1 MACKKYTV
9 TNNNTET
16 VTFAYQKCS
25 NTVWVYDATVA
36 PGQTKSVWL
45 IDNTFSSPTSQPL
58 DIIDDGSF
66 PPASTSTVP
75 CFANCDILFNF
86 GNTIYG
92 YVFSSNVSTILNP
105 YFDVTPPSGSDIA
118 HTTTKLWLYNGLE
131 ITQYDIT
138 LCPFS
143 ATFNRTISIPSSL
156 GTGLTAKDDVTLI
169 STISNNVV
177 QIDVS
182 GVSAVVTNMFPVPTG
197 RQISGDMVYTDT
209 APHKLICTY
218 SDGPTKYV
226 TQHDY
231 STGVVEVDV
240 IVSPTVPDPFGLF
253 ETSGDLYVCNVNGL
267 LYDFELSFPH
277 NLTLVKSAPNLISG
291 ASQPPICA
299 NVEIIPNPTPTPTPS
314 ITPTTTV
321 TPTVTATLT
330 PTPSI
335 TPTTTVTPTVTAT
348 LTPTPSPTCP
358 FGDCFHYVS
367 VTLTGSTQISFDL
380 CYVGGTQVRN
390 LSSSSYPATLTL
402 GPTLGDDCYS
412 GNSYTVLSGSE
423 PISVDYFNP
432 CCDTPVTPTPTS
444 SETPTPT
451 PTPTST
457 VTPTITQTSE
467 PTTTPTPTST
477 TTPTPSVTTTVTPT
491 TTSTITP
498 TPSITPSITPSST
511 PAPCFECTYLYTGTT
526 GSCGESISYTDCSGV
541 VQQIFPP
548 APANTWTNGDTGNL
562 FTILSPTSNCTPNGF
577 SFSCLG

>member
-25 NTVWVYDATVA
+25 NTVWVYDSTLAA
-36 PGQTKSVWL
+36 GQTKSVWL

-66 PPASTSTVP
+66 PPDSTSTEP

-105 YFDVTPPSGSDIA
+105 YFDVTPPSGADIA

-156 GTGLTAKDDVTLI
+156 GAGLTAKDDVTLI
-169 STISNNVV
+169 STMSNNVV

-197 RQISGDMVYTDT
+197 REISGDMVYTDT

-218 SDGPTKYV
+218 AELLTKYV

-240 IVSPTVPDPFGLF
+240 IISPTVPDPFGLF

-267 LYDFELSFPH
+267 LYDFELSPPH
-277 NLTLVKSAPNLISG
+277 NLTFVKSAPNLISG

-299 NVEIIPNPTPTPTPS
+299 NVVIIPNPTPTVTSSVTPTVTRTSSPTPTPSVTTTVTPSVTPTQTVTPTVTSSVTPTPSVSSSVTPTPS
-314 ITPTTTV
+314 ITPT
-321 TPTVTATLT
+321 
-330 PTPSI
+330 I
-335 TPTTTVTPTVTAT
+335 
-348 LTPTPSPTCP
+348 
-358 FGDCFHYVS
+358 
-367 VTLTGSTQISFDL
+367 
-380 CYVGGTQVRN
+380 
-390 LSSSSYPATLTL
+390 
-402 GPTLGDDCYS
+402 
-412 GNSYTVLSGSE
+412 
-423 PISVDYFNP
+423 
-432 CCDTPVTPTPTS
+432 TS
-444 SETPTPT
+444 S
-451 PTPTST
+451 
-457 VTPTITQTSE
+457 Q
-467 PTTTPTPTST
+467 TTTPTPTST

-491 TTSTITP
+491 ITSTNTP
-498 TPSITPSITPSST
+498 TPSITPSST
-511 PAPCFECTYLYTGTT
+511 PAPCFECTYTYTGITA
-526 GSCGESISYTDCSGV
+526 SCGESISYTDCSGV
-541 VQQIFPP
+541 VQQILPP
-548 APANTWTNGDTGNL
+548 SPENTWTNGDTGNL